1 MDNTIIEFPHEGL
14 RNGNK
19 VAKLSTVKRDK
30 LVLKY
35 NTSLAEYQ
43 ANAQSVSSTQPVNT
57 EVVKAESNMLD
68 NIVVVDFSNNCRKNG
83 IRKLKVSRVVANK
96 SRMYYN
102 RNVVRT
108 MINDIVPSSNMNDKV
123 EPSLSD
129 TRMSRLERTGEL
141 NKIDLKEEPT
151 NNVINTPERFMEKEI
166 VNPYESLINDR
177 ENAPLTRE
185 SMHTEEKP
193 VEQNMGG
200 DPNLYTKLVHG
211 KEEDFSNDEIGV
223 KLKDAI
229 TRLDIANEEKEKAR
243 AVNASLEAEVATV
256 RETLDKL
263 KKKKEL
269 QEQKVLEDT
278 LNMLKS
284 AKEEILDETRKY
296 DNLQEELKALI
307 RERDALLKNPYVNQ
321 DDENYAARRAA

>member
-1 MDNTIIEFPHEGL
+1 MDNTIIEFPQEGL

-30 LVLKY
+30 LVFRY
-35 NTSLAEYQ
+35 NTSLAEFHT
-43 ANAQSVSSTQPVNT
+43 NHQSVNNVQSVDT
-57 EVVKAESNMLD
+57 EMTKPESNMLD
-68 NIVVVDFSNNCRKNG
+68 NVVVIDFSKDCRNNG
-83 IRKLKVSRVVANK
+83 LRKLKVSRVVANK
-96 SRMYYN
+96 SRLYYN

-108 MINDIVPSSNMNDKV
+108 MINDIVPLSDTNDKS

-141 NKIDLKEEPT
+141 NKVDLKEET
-151 NNVINTPERFMEKEI
+151 VNNVINTPERFIEKEP

-177 ENAPLTRE
+177 ENAPLSRE
-185 SMHTEEKP
+185 SMHTEERNI
-193 VEQNMGG
+193 EQNMGG

-211 KEEDFSNDEIGV
+211 KEGDFSNDEIAM
-223 KLKDAI
+223 KLKDAR

-243 AVNASLEAEVATV
+243 AVNASLEAEVANV
-256 RETLDKL
+256 REALDKL

-269 QEQKVLEDT
+269 QEQKVLENT